1 MLKLPINTIL
11 QAQNQ
16 TIVPHQGEKVPHKGS
31 KYRSNITIQRF
42 QKRPQIEVL
51 NDAFVLCS
59 ALLLLI
65 EGSVF
70 GAVGL
75 Y

>member
-1 MLKLPINTIL
+1 MFL
-11 QAQNQ
+11 
-16 TIVPHQGEKVPHKGS
+16 
-31 KYRSNITIQRF
+31 
-42 QKRPQIEVL
+42 RPQIKVL

-59 ALLLLI
+59 ALLPLI

-70 GAVGL
+70 GAVCL